1 MGRKQAGLF
10 ENNNQVYIDCLVKF
24 DSPRH
29 ILTLAYSAL
38 VASKQIKPIESL
50 PIEEKNQLWGLTK
63 EFAAGKM
70 EKDKTLELS
79 KALYT
84 LEFYLQ

>member
-1 MGRKQAGLF
+1 MQAGLF

-24 DSPRH
+24 ESPRH

-38 VASKQIKPIESL
+38 VASKQIKSIESL
-50 PIEEKNQLWGLTK
+50 PIEEKNKLWALTK
-63 EFAAGKM
+63 EFAAGKL
-70 EKDKTLELS
+70 EKNKTLELS